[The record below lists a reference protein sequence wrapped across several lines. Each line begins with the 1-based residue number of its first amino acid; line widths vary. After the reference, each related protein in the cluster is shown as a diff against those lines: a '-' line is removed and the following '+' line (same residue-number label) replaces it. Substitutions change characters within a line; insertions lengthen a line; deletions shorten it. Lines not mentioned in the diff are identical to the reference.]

1 MWVNLEDVMLIE
13 VSYPPKDKY
22 SVMPFIEDTQCG
34 QVIDAESAVVAVI
47 CGENEQVLQGEKS
60 FEFWGLIV

>member
-1 MWVNLEDVMLIE
+1 
-13 VSYPPKDKY
+13 
-22 SVMPFIEDTQCG
+22 MPFIEDTQCG